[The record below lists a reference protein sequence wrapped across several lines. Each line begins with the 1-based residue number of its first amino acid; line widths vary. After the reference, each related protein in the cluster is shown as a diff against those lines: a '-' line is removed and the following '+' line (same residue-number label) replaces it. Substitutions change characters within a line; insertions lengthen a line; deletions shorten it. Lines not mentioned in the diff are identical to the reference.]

1 MQFLKEIMHE
11 FEFETGNPLE
21 IPLINPSVQNSIDL
35 SWETNDS
42 MLIDDLFEDYYLY
55 FRMIIKANDQR
66 NHKIFGKIKK
76 NYNRYFKGSY
86 LAIDTQLIQPDHHLF
101 YENS

>member
-1 MQFLKEIMHE
+1 MEYSRAISKEIMHE

-42 MLIDDLFEDYYLY
+42 MLIC
-55 FRMIIKANDQR
+55 MI
-66 NHKIFGKIKK
+66 
-76 NYNRYFKGSY
+76 
-86 LAIDTQLIQPDHHLF
+86 L
-101 YENS
+101 